1 MLENKS
7 AKEVLASFSVDPERG
22 LSAEEVKTKQAKEGP
37 NKLQEKKSDP
47 WYKIF
52 WGNIAD
58 PMTLILA
65 IAAIISLVLAILNWE
80 KEGAEGLADVFII
93 FGVVLINAII
103 GTVQEMK
110 AEKAFESDA
119 IRPRKKP
126 QIKESKKDKIP
137 RKKVKAKA
145 FQNTEVTASSKSLLI
160 T

>member
-1 MLENKS
+1 MIIIGRLIKTETKTGTTPEVNQNK
-7 AKEVLASFSVDPERG
+7 AGK
-22 LSAEEVKTKQAKEGP
+22 
-37 NKLQEKKSDP
+37 
-47 WYKIF
+47 
-52 WGNIAD
+52 
-58 PMTLILA
+58 
-65 IAAIISLVLAILNWE
+65 
-80 KEGAEGLADVFII
+80 
-93 FGVVLINAII
+93 INAITGVALI
-103 GTVQEMK
+103 SSKGKSMK